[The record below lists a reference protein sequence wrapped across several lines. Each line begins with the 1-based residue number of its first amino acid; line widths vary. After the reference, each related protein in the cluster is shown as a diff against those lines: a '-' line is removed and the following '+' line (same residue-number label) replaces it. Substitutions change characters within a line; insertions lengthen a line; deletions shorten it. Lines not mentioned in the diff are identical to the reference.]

1 MIWKDKWTVFCH
13 LLRLVMIWN
22 GKWTVFY
29 LFSALL
35 IIWTGKWTVF
45 CPLLRLEMIWNG
57 KWTVFYLFS
66 ALLIIWTGKSTVF
79 CPLLRLVDDLN
90 REMDCVLSS
99 SPPCWWSEM
108 AKVLCSTI
116 LSISHY
122 SYLKRGDVFCHLFL
136 LIALSVLVK
145 ELFPF
150 IYFLHT
156 VPNEDFNFKGT
167 VSFFPCPSEW
177 S

>member
-1 MIWKDKWTVFCH
+1 MVNELCFIYSPPCWLSEQVNGLCSVLFSA
-13 LLRLVMIWN
+13 LRWSEMVN
-22 GKWTVFY
+22 GLCFIYSPPCWLSEQVNRLCSV

-35 IIWTGKWTVF
+35 MIWTGKWTVF
-45 CPLLRLEMIWNG
+45 CPLLRH
-57 KWTVFYLFS
+57 
-66 ALLIIWTGKSTVF
+66 
-79 CPLLRLVDDLN
+79 VDDLKWQKY
-90 REMDCVLSS
+90 CVLPYSQ
-99 SPPCWWSEM
+99 SP
-108 AKVLCSTI
+108 
-116 LSISHY
+116 HY
-122 SYLKRGDVFCHLFL
+122 SYLKRDDVFCHLFL
-136 LIALSVLVK
+136 LFALSVLVK